1 MKDAYCKKAILYLE
15 SEIDFLKFASR
26 QADQPS
32 HNNINPCTS
41 KVYFVPKSKGLGIDG
56 MGEFAVSFDLS
67 HDFFDEEGKPASLIQ
82 ISKALENAF
91 NFSFGDIYKTKAR
104 VFIRKPCNLTRALDY
119 LKNLIA
125 RENRNK
131 KMKKDDFAII

>member
-1 MKDAYCKKAILYLE
+1 
-15 SEIDFLKFASR
+15 
-26 QADQPS
+26 
-32 HNNINPCTS
+32 
-41 KVYFVPKSKGLGIDG
+41 
-56 MGEFAVSFDLS
+56 MGEFAISFDFS

-104 VFIRKPCNLTRALDY
+104 VFIRKSYNLTKALDY
-119 LKNLIA
+119 LRNLIV
-125 RENRNK
+125 RESRNK